1 MATQSENII
10 ETLGLE
16 KATISTESFG
26 AQEAGKLPPKLA
38 ERFEEYVRQL
48 TVLSGNVRI
57 ETFRNEK
64 MEINEISLG
73 KRMAMSH
80 KEATDPQRRRGVSH
94 SKIEIQPAEIVV
106 PLEISERYMKHN
118 LQGASAEDLILQMI
132 ARAFAND
139 REDLFL
145 NANTLGHASLE
156 SDLFEG
162 GSTTGFV
169 KDDYLGL
176 QQGWSERA
184 EGGVIL
190 DAEGANI
197 SPALFNRAMQVLPE
211 KYQRDLPSMRFL
223 LPTILDHKYNEK
235 IAQRQTAGGDAALAG
250 ADGQAFGVPRVKVPL
265 WNFYPIVTEH
275 VTLNATTA
283 VQLKNVPIKEVVAV
297 TASDLDLVPTAAYI
311 EDTDYTV
318 DLSLGQIARVGGGAI
333 SDGATVKVTYRAMPQ
348 MLFTNMNNLII
359 GIGLDVTILR
369 GVDIYRNVSQYAMHA
384 RVGVQ
389 IQNVD
394 AVVKIKNI
402 GDG

>member
-1 MATQSENII
+1 MATQSENLIQ
-10 ETLGLE
+10 TLGLE
-16 KATISTESFG
+16 KAEISTESFG
-26 AQEAGKLPPKLA
+26 AEEAGKLPPKLA
-38 ERFEEYVRQL
+38 ERFEQYVRQL
-48 TVLSGNVRI
+48 TTLNGNVRI
-57 ETFRNEK
+57 ETFRNE
-64 MEINEISLG
+64 EWESHEISLG

-80 KEATDPQRRRGVSH
+80 REATDPQRRRGVSH
-94 SKIEIQPAEIVV
+94 KKLVLKPSEIVV
-106 PLEISERYMKHN
+106 PLEITERYMKHN
-118 LQGASAEDLILQMI
+118 LTGASAEDMILQMI

-145 NANTLGHASLE
+145 NGNLLGHASLQ

-176 QQGWSERA
+176 QQGWSELA

-190 DAEGANI
+190 DAEGSNI

-250 ADGQAFGVPRVKVPL
+250 ADGQAFGIPRVKVPL

-275 VTLNATTA
+275 VTLNGTTA
-283 VQLKNVPIKEVVAV
+283 VQLKNKPIKEIVAV
-297 TASDLDLVPTAAYI
+297 TPSDLDLVPVAAF
-311 EDTDYTV
+311 EEGTDYTV
-318 DLSLGQIARVGGGAI
+318 DLTEGLIARDGGGSI
-333 SDGATVKVTYRAMPQ
+333 GDGATVKVTYRAMPQ

-369 GVDIYRNVSQYAMHA
+369 SKDIYRNVDQYAMHA

-394 AVVKIKNI
+394 AIVKVKNI